1 MIVFDCISIKLNIF
15 VNGLRLLFPKHI
27 RIKKKRYAYLV
38 LENVGNFQS
47 EYKDSIVILTH
58 TAWAAIVAS
67 VFRVSYDLQVRAWHT
82 VPRFVI
88 FL

>member
-38 LENVGNFQS
+38 LENVGNFQL
-47 EYKDSIVILTH
+47 DARI
-58 TAWAAIVAS
+58 A
-67 VFRVSYDLQVRAWHT
+67 
-82 VPRFVI
+82 
-88 FL
+88 